1 MAVENGSSRK
11 ATTEIEHR
19 CRSRVAKESLGVSV
33 GRRIVVRQPLESTGW
48 QKFAT
53 GAETLAF
60 LRISIRSSAPLCK
73 RDLHFLASFHNA
85 DSKSENLIRI
95 KPAPPEKFHS
105 PAAKVDTRAIRNQLT
120 GRAGASRSL
129 PTSGNSTSN
138 DIRELA
144 A

>member
-1 MAVENGSSRK
+1 MENGSSRK
-11 ATTEIEHR
+11 ATTEIQHR

-33 GRRIVVRQPLESTGW
+33 GRRIVVSQPLESTGW
-48 QKFAT
+48 EKFAT
-53 GAETLAF
+53 GPETPAF

-73 RDLHFLASFHNA
+73 RDLHFLVSFHNV

-95 KPAPPEKFHS
+95 KPAPAEKFHS
-105 PAAKVDTRAIRNQLT
+105 PAAKVDTRRAIRNQLT

-129 PTSGNSTSN
+129 PTSGNSTFN
-138 DIRELA
+138 DIRQLA